1 MGWSYL
7 AYETNDWR
15 KRMANAVGWF
25 EVPVA
30 DMARAK
36 KFYGAVLGAKFE
48 TMPMPGMEM
57 ESFAGGDMEAAGAP
71 GALVKSDQMKPSQ
84 TGTVVYFACDD
95 VAEGLKRVDK
105 AGGKSVM
112 PKTSIGEYGFIGG
125 FVDTEGN
132 KLFLH
137 SAR

>member
-1 MGWSYL
+1 
-7 AYETNDWR
+7 
-15 KRMANAVGWF
+15 MANPVGWF

-36 KFYGAVLGAKFE
+36 KFYGSVLGVKFE
-48 TMPMPGMEM
+48 SMPMPGMEM
-57 ESFAGGDMEAAGAP
+57 ESFADSDMEAAGSP

-84 TGTVVYFACDD
+84 TGTVVYFSCAD
-95 VAEGLKRVDK
+95 VTEALKRVEK

-132 KLFLH
+132 RLFLH
-137 SAR
+137 SAK